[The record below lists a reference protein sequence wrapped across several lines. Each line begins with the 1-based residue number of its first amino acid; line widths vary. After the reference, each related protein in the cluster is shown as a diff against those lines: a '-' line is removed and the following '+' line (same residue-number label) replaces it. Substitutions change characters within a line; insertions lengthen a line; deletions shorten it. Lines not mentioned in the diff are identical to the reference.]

1 MWIAL
6 IETFKADSDDYRE
19 IMDVK
24 DKMSEERKENKPLSF
39 SISMILGEDRKNKQ
53 QEEHNPALTASKR
66 VPMATIHHYAPVTDS
81 NYIQFGKDRREIKIF
96 VPNTFNLCVR
106 ADNALAS
113 LCIRTGSPEHSLVT
127 YLPILLIMS

>member
-1 MWIAL
+1 MKTF
-6 IETFKADSDDYRE
+6 ETDSDDYRE
-19 IMDVK
+19 IMDIK

-39 SISMILGEDRKNKQ
+39 SISMILGEDRKKNKQ

-81 NYIQFGKDRREIKIF
+81 NYIQFGKDRCEIKISYRIF
-96 VPNTFNLCVR
+96 STLCVR

-113 LCIRTGSPEHSLVT
+113 VSAQARLS
-127 YLPILLIMS
+127 ILWSHIYQYF

>member
-1 MWIAL
+1 
-6 IETFKADSDDYRE
+6 
-19 IMDVK
+19 MDVK

-39 SISMILGEDRKNKQ
+39 SISMILGEDRKKNKQ

-96 VPNTFNLCVR
+96 VPNTF
-106 ADNALAS
+106 
-113 LCIRTGSPEHSLVT
+113 
-127 YLPILLIMS
+127 ILLWRDCADAQARLSIPWSHIYQYF